1 MSNDDGV
8 KIDIES
14 PEQFEEDVSKIIEE
28 EEEKKKSAEEPDDEA
43 VKEDKPEPEIEAD
56 ENQGAESSGS
66 ESEDNA
72 GKNDKKKHHGK
83 KDKKEKKDP
92 RDEKIADLEDRVK
105 RQMAEFENF
114 RKRTDKEKS
123 QMYDMGAK
131 NVIEKIL
138 PVIDNFERGLE
149 SVPEGSDKAFVDGM
163 QMIYKQ
169 LSGELEKLGVKP
181 IEAVGQPFDPNF
193 HNAVMQ
199 TESEEYE
206 SGTVAQ
212 ELQKGYM
219 YHDTLVRPSMV
230 SVVS

>member
-1 MSNDDGV
+1 MSTEETI

-14 PEQFEEDVSKIIEE
+14 PEDEENKAAEE
-28 EEEKKKSAEEPDDEA
+28 EAAQPEEMTGEKPSSGEEAEAEESEEAKEPEEAAGDEKEEKKRF
-43 VKEDKPEPEIEAD
+43 
-56 ENQGAESSGS
+56 G
-66 ESEDNA
+66 
-72 GKNDKKKHHGK
+72 KKKK
-83 KDKKEKKDP
+83 PDP
-92 RDEKIADLEDRVK
+92 KDEKIADLEDRVK

-114 RKRTDKEKS
+114 RKRTDREKS

-131 NVIEKIL
+131 SVIEKIL

-149 SVPEGSDKAFVDGM
+149 NIPEGSDEAFADGM
-163 QMIYKQ
+163 QKIYKQ
-169 LSGELEKLGVKP
+169 FTTELEKIGVKP

-199 TESEEYE
+199 VESEEYE
-206 SGTVAQ
+206 SGIVAQ

-230 SVVS
+230 AVVS

>member
-1 MSNDDGV
+1 MSSEEGI

-14 PEQFEEDVSKIIEE
+14 PEQFEKDVEAIMEE
-28 EEEKKKSAEEPDDEA
+28 MEEKEEKKEDIKEEKKPEEKKAEEVKGEGSEEKKDVKEPDDEG
-43 VKEDKPEPEIEAD
+43 D
-56 ENQGAESSGS
+56 
-66 ESEDNA
+66 
-72 GKNDKKKHHGK
+72 DKKKHHGK

-92 RDEKIADLEDRVK
+92 RDEKITDLEDRVK

-123 QMYDMGAK
+123 QMFDMGAK
-131 NVIEKIL
+131 SVIEKIL
-138 PVIDNFERGLE
+138 PVIDNFERGL
-149 SVPEGSDKAFVDGM
+149 SNIPEGSDEAFVSGM

-169 LSGELEKLGVKP
+169 MTDELDKIGVKP

-199 TESEEYE
+199 VESEEYE

-230 SVVS
+230 GVTV

>member
-1 MSNDDGV
+1 MKEKKLSNEEGI

-14 PEQFEEDVSKIIEE
+14 PEQFEEDVERILEE
-28 EEEKKKSAEEPDDEA
+28 AEEKADKKEENKEGSAGEAAAEEISKQQPDETEQAEEKSEEPD
-43 VKEDKPEPEIEAD
+43 
-56 ENQGAESSGS
+56 G
-66 ESEDNA
+66 
-72 GKNDKKKHHGK
+72 KKHHGK
-83 KDKKEKKDP
+83 KDKKNKKDP
-92 RDEKIADLEDRVK
+92 RDEKIAELEDRVK

-123 QMYDMGAK
+123 QMFEMGAK
-131 NVIEKIL
+131 SVVEKIL

-149 SVPEGSDKAFVDGM
+149 NVPEGSDDAFVSGM

-169 LSGELEKLGVKP
+169 MTDELDKIGVKP
-181 IEAVGQPFDPNF
+181 IEAVGQPFDPNI

-199 TESEEYE
+199 VESEEYE

-219 YHDTLVRPSMV
+219 YHETLVRPSMV
-230 SVVS
+230 SVVQ

>member
-1 MSNDDGV
+1 MSTEEGI

-14 PEQFEEDVSKIIEE
+14 PEQFEEDVEKIMEE
-28 EEEKKKSAEEPDDEA
+28 MEEKENKAEEMKEKASEEAAEEA
-43 VKEDKPEPEIEAD
+43 VEEAAGETVKEEVEENPE
-56 ENQGAESSGS
+56 GG
-66 ESEDNA
+66 
-72 GKNDKKKHHGK
+72 DKKKHHGK
-83 KDKKEKKDP
+83 KEKKEKKDP
-92 RDEKIADLEDRVK
+92 RDEKIAELEDRVK

-114 RKRTDKEKS
+114 RKRTDKEKA
-123 QMYDMGAK
+123 QMFDMGAK
-131 NVIEKIL
+131 SVIEKIL
-138 PVIDNFERGLE
+138 PVIDNFERGL
-149 SVPEGSDKAFVDGM
+149 SNVPEGSDEAFVNGM

-169 LSGELEKLGVKP
+169 MTDELDKIGVKP

-199 TESEEYE
+199 VESDEYE

-230 SVVS
+230 GVVQ

>member
-28 EEEKKKSAEEPDDEA
+28 EEEKKKSAAEPDDEA
-43 VKEDKPEPEIEAD
+43 VKEDKPEPESEAD
-56 ENQGAESSGS
+56 ENQGAESSGN

-72 GKNDKKKHHGK
+72 GKDDKKKHHGK

-230 SVVS
+230 AVVS

>member
-1 MSNDDGV
+1 MSTEEAV

-14 PEQFEEDVSKIIEE
+14 GEDDKEKMPESGAEEKAGNTEDKKAAP
-28 EEEKKKSAEEPDDEA
+28 EEEKPEPGGNSAEDGTEPA
-43 VKEDKPEPEIEAD
+43 KEKEEK
-56 ENQGAESSGS
+56 S
-66 ESEDNA
+66 E
-72 GKNDKKKHHGK
+72 KKKHGK
-83 KDKKEKKDP
+83 KNKKDP
-92 RDEKIADLEDRVK
+92 RDEKIEELEDRVK

-123 QMYDMGAK
+123 GMYDMGAK
-131 NVIEKIL
+131 SVIEKIL

-149 SVPEGSDKAFVDGM
+149 NVPEGSDAAFTEGM
-163 QMIYKQ
+163 QKIYKQ
-169 LSGELEKLGVKP
+169 LTAELEKIGVKP

-206 SGTVAQ
+206 SGTVAA

-219 YHDTLVRPSMV
+219 YHDSLVRPSMV
-230 SVVS
+230 SVVQ

>member
-1 MSNDDGV
+1 MSKEEGI

-14 PEQFEEDVSKIIEE
+14 GGEADKITEEPVEEVTEETPEETTEKSAKEPS
-28 EEEKKKSAEEPDDEA
+28 EEEKEAEETPGEEA
-43 VKEDKPEPEIEAD
+43 EEAEGKE
-56 ENQGAESSGS
+56 
-66 ESEDNA
+66 
-72 GKNDKKKHHGK
+72 GKKHFGKKKK
-83 KDKKEKKDP
+83 PDP

-114 RKRTDKEKS
+114 RKRTDKEKA
-123 QMYDMGAK
+123 QMFDMGAK
-131 NVIEKIL
+131 SVIEKIL
-138 PVIDNFERGLE
+138 PVIDNFERGLQN
-149 SVPEGSDKAFVDGM
+149 VPEGSDEAFVNGM

-169 LSGELEKLGVKP
+169 MTDELDKIGVKP

-199 TESEEYE
+199 VESDEYE

-230 SVVS
+230 GVVQ

>member
-28 EEEKKKSAEEPDDEA
+28 EEEKKKSAEEPDDET
-43 VKEDKPEPEIEAD
+43 VKEDKPEPESEAD
-56 ENQGAESSGS
+56 ENQGAKGPDN

-72 GKNDKKKHHGK
+72 GKDDKKKHHGK

-123 QMYDMGAK
+123 QMYDMGVK

-230 SVVS
+230 AVVS